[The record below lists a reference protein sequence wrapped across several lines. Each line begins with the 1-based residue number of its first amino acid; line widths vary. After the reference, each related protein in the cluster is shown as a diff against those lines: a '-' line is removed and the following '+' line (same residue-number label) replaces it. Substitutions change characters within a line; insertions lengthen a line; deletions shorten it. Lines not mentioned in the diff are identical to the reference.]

1 LFHHISINNYQL
13 NFWIIYAQISNDK
26 ENRFL
31 LRALED
37 CILILDQM
45 HGHISD
51 QEIVLLAYS

>member
-1 LFHHISINNYQL
+1 LFHHISINNYQF

-26 ENRFL
+26 EDRFL